1 MVDMAVE
8 PVHAQEHALIF
19 DHLLQ
24 VGAPAHATYDR
35 PPYPD
40 MLDFARTGAAVGGT
54 SATLEKTRVLAAYFR
69 SLDND
74 DDLRRAAVFMAGRPF
89 GQSKRRT
96 LGLGWAA
103 LSKVVGAISGRDDGE
118 LQGLFRKHSDLGDW
132 AGEALEGRTEN
143 GDVPLEEV
151 EKTLEGIRTAR
162 GAAKAAPL
170 EELLRRLHPEAA
182 RFVVKVVS
190 GEMRIGLS
198 EGLVEAAIAEAFGR
212 PVTQV
217 KRVHLITGDIG
228 ETAVKVKNGQLQTS
242 TVTLFQPIRFM
253 LASPVETAAEAFGRM
268 GAAKVWTEEK
278 YDGVR
283 CQLHHA
289 DGRVELF
296 SRDLKETTSAFPEL
310 TENASRLGHAVLFD
324 GEVLAHRDGKVLRF
338 FELQHRLGRKQ
349 VTTELRRDVP
359 VVLVIFDLLYLDGR
373 SLLDEPLEERRR
385 LLEGLGVEH
394 PFLLARLEEATSP
407 ADLDRIFADTR
418 ERGHEGLMVKDP
430 ASPYTPGRRGLAWL
444 KLKRPLATLDVVVTA
459 VEWGHGKRK
468 GVLSD
473 YTFAVKDTATGRLV
487 NVGKAYT
494 GLTDAEIAEMTK
506 LFLSL
511 TVDDRGWARMVKPE
525 VVLEVAFDSIQHSN
539 RHASGYALRFPRIVR
554 IRDDKP
560 VDEIDTLQ
568 RVTELYER
576 YFGAQTE
583 ASLSEVAEAIIPTRP
598 GPRRGPG
605 RPPHGVGR

>member
-1 MVDMAVE
+1 VLNFALAGSAV
-8 PVHAQEHALIF
+8 AAT
-19 DHLLQ
+19 
-24 VGAPAHATYDR
+24 PA
-35 PPYPD
+35 
-40 MLDFARTGAAVGGT
+40 T
-54 SATLEKTRVLAAYFR
+54 SEKTHVLAAYLR
-69 SLDND
+69 TLDD
-74 DDLRRAAVFMAGRPF
+74 DDLRRAAVFMTGRALAPS
-89 GQSKRRT
+89 QRRT
-96 LGLGWAA
+96 LGLGWTA
-103 LSKVVGAISGRDDGE
+103 LSKAVGSISGRGEDE
-118 LQGLFRKHSDLGDW
+118 LQRLFRKHSDFGDW
-132 AGEALEGRTEN
+132 AGEALKGRTEN
-143 GDVPLEEV
+143 EDIPLAEV
-151 EKTLEGIRTAR
+151 EKTIEAIRTAR

-182 RFVVKVVS
+182 RFVVKVIS

-198 EGLVEAAIAEAFGR
+198 EGLVEAAIAEAFGL
-212 PVTQV
+212 PVAQV

-228 ETAVKVKNGQLQTS
+228 ETAVRVKRGQIETS
-242 TVTLFQPIRFM
+242 TVTLFQPVRFM
-253 LASPVETAAEAFGRM
+253 LASPVETAAEGFERM
-268 GAAKVWTEEK
+268 GAGTVWTEEK

-289 DGRVELF
+289 GGRVELF

-310 TENASRLGHAVLFD
+310 AEGASRLGHAVLFD
-324 GEVLAHRDGKVLRF
+324 GEVLAHRDGRVLRF

-349 VTTELRRDVP
+349 VAAALRREVP
-359 VVLVIFDLLYLDGR
+359 VVLVIFDLLHLDGR

-394 PFLLARLEEATSP
+394 PFLLARLEEAASP

-494 GLTDAEIAEMTK
+494 GLTDAEIAKMTRR
-506 LFLSL
+506 FLSI
-511 TVDDRGWARMVKPE
+511 TIDDRGWARIVKTE
-525 VVLEVAFDSIQHSN
+525 VVLEVAFDSIQHSS

-554 IRDDKP
+554 IRDDKL
-560 VDEIDTLQ
+560 VEEIDTLE

-576 YFGAQTE
+576 YFGMKTE
-583 ASLSEVAEAIIPTRP
+583 TSLTEVADVKPPSRQ
-598 GPRRGPG
+598 GPRSGPR